1 MAKIDTLFKSA
12 GVCTHANGS
21 MTITKVRYGTDYVRR
36 VKLLST
42 PGNVKV
48 RGQALNPVRV
58 SLVELPEAMDKMAAL
73 KFIQAHADFQSAD
86 DQALIQDEIMDRTPA
101 EPRVRAAKPAKVK
114 VKATKQAA
122 PSLDSIKSRAR
133 KSKATEADVL
143 SAVAEAAASTEST
156 NA

>member
-48 RGQALNPVRV
+48 RGQSLNPVRV
-58 SLVELPEAMDKMAAL
+58 ALVELPEAMDKMAAL

-86 DQALIQDEIMDRTPA
+86 DQSLIQDEIMDRTPA
-101 EPRVRAAKPAKVK
+101 EPRVRVAKPAK

-133 KSKATEADVL
+133 KSNATAADVL
-143 SAVAEAAASTEST
+143 TAVAEPAASTEST

>member
-21 MTITKVRYGTDYVRR
+21 MTVTKVRYGTDYVRR

-58 SLVELPEAMDKMAAL
+58 SLVELPEPMSKMAAL
-73 KFIQAHADFQSAD
+73 KWIQAHADFQSAD

-101 EPRVRAAKPAKVK
+101 EPRVRAVKPAKVK
-114 VKATKQAA
+114 VSKKAA
-122 PSLDSIKSRAR
+122 PSLDSIKSRVR
-133 KSKATEADVL
+133 KSKATAADVL
-143 SAVAEAAASTEST
+143 SAVVEPAASTETT